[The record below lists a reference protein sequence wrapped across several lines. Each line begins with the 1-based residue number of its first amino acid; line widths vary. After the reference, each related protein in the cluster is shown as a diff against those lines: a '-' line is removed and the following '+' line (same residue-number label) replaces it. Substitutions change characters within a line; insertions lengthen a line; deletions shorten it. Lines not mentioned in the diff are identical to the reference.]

1 MSLRPLVRYQGGKR
15 RVAGS
20 IVEALDLDACR
31 PYAEPFVGAGAVY
44 VEARRR
50 GWRGPAV
57 LGDVN
62 AGVVAA
68 WTCLHDL
75 ELGAE
80 LVEQLADRATWPRT
94 NEAYLAVAGAPPPE
108 RLPELAAT
116 WWWLSNAG
124 FGGKPVS
131 PAGDRWRHHGAAFDW
146 HRARHGTLGP
156 SAKGASPML
165 FGPMVDRAARLVAG
179 LAGAPTEVHLA
190 DHRDL
195 PIPAGAAVY
204 LDPPYGN
211 TTGYRAGE
219 APDVLRWAA
228 RLDVGGPV
236 LVSWGELLD
245 APAWRCREL
254 RARDG
259 QSLDKLGGG
268 GTRRE
273 VLLFRRW

>member
-1 MSLRPLVRYQGGKR
+1 MRALIRYQGGKR
-15 RVAGS
+15 RMAGA
-20 IVEALDLDACR
+20 IVEALDLGSAR

-50 GWRGPAV
+50 RWRGPAV

-68 WTCLHDL
+68 WTCLHDPDL
-75 ELGAE
+75 AAE
-80 LVEQLADRATWPRT
+80 LLEALAVRATWERT
-94 NEAYLAVAGAPPPE
+94 NARYLEAAAEPPPE

-116 WWWLSNAG
+116 WWWLSFAG

-131 PAGDRWRHHGAAFDW
+131 PAVGRWRHHGAAFDW
-146 HRARHGTLGP
+146 HRERHGRLGP
-156 SAKGASPML
+156 SAKGSSPML
-165 FGPMVDRAARLVAG
+165 FGVMVERARELARA
-179 LAGAPTEVHLA
+179 LAGAPTEVYLA

-195 PIPAGAAVY
+195 PIAPAAAVY
-204 LDPPYGN
+204 ADPPYAG
-211 TTGYRAGE
+211 TTGYRAGD
-219 APDVLRWAA
+219 AGDVLRWAA
-228 RLDVGGPV
+228 RLEVAGPV
-236 LVSWGELLD
+236 VVSWGNPVEL
-245 APAWRCREL
+245 PAWEVREG

-273 VLLFRRW
+273 VLLVRRW

>member
-15 RVAGS
+15 RLAPA
-20 IVEALDLDACR
+20 IVEALALGRDR

-50 GWRGPAV
+50 GWRGAAV

-68 WTCLHDL
+68 WTCLHDPD
-75 ELGAE
+75 LGAE
-80 LVEQLADRATWPRT
+80 LVELLAERATWDRT
-94 NEAYLAVAGAPPPE
+94 NAAYLDVAGKPPPE

-116 WWWLSNAG
+116 WWWLSFAG

-131 PAGDRWRHHGAAFDW
+131 PAEGRWRHHGAAFDW
-146 HRARHGTLGP
+146 HRERHGRLGP
-156 SAKGASPML
+156 SAQGASPML
-165 FGPMVDRAARLVAG
+165 FGVMVPRARELARA
-179 LAGAPTEVHLA
+179 LAGAPAEVHLA

-195 PIPAGAAVY
+195 PIPTDASVY
-204 LDPPYGN
+204 ADPPYGG
-211 TTGYRAGE
+211 TTGYRAGG

-228 RLDVGGPV
+228 RLDVAGPV
-236 LVSWGELLD
+236 LVSWGAPVEL
-245 APAWRCREL
+245 PAWRWREL

>member
-1 MSLRPLVRYQGGKR
+1 MRYQGGKR
-15 RVAGS
+15 RVAGA
-20 IVEALDLDACR
+20 IVEALDLGADR
-31 PYAEPFVGAGAVY
+31 PLAEPFIGAGAVY

-50 GWRGPAV
+50 GWTGPAV
-57 LGDVN
+57 IGDVN

-68 WTCLHDL
+68 WTCLHHPD
-75 ELGAE
+75 LGAE
-80 LVEQLADRATWPRT
+80 LVELLAERATWARE
-94 NEAYLAVAGAPPPE
+94 NAAYLAEGARPPPE

-116 WWWLSNAG
+116 WWWLSFAG
-124 FGGKPVS
+124 FGGKPVA
-131 PAGDRWRHHGAAFDW
+131 PVAGRWRHHGAAFDW
-146 HRARHGTLGP
+146 HRERHGTLGP
-156 SAKGASPML
+156 SAKGASPMQ
-165 FGPMVDRAARLVAG
+165 FGAMLPRARELHRA

-204 LDPPYGN
+204 NDPPYGG
-211 TTGYRAGE
+211 TTGYRAGA

-236 LVSWGELLD
+236 LVSWGEPID
-245 APAWRCREL
+245 TPAWRCAEL